1 MSTPDAIKYEMT
13 HAVGGALPSAS
24 APAYLRRSRTP
35 SAPTTTAGAMFEAGP
50 TTRAAIWM
58 CRRGNRRLGLP
69 LALLSAIAYASAAWF
84 FYELHHMI
92 AWVFVALFAYNAVKF
107 TLVATWLVLVGARD
121 LLGAAVGRARPA
133 PPVTE

>member
-13 HAVGGALPSAS
+13 HAVGGALPSSS
-24 APAYLRRSRTP
+24 APAYLRTSRAP
-35 SAPTTTAGAMFEAGP
+35 SAPTAAAGPMFEPGP

-58 CRRGNRRLGLP
+58 CRRGNRRWGLP
-69 LALLSAIAYASAAWF
+69 LALMSAIAYVGAAWF

-107 TLVATWLVLVGARD
+107 TLVATWLIIVNTRD
-121 LLGAAVGRARPA
+121 LLGAAVGRPRAA
-133 PPVTE
+133 SPVTE